1 MRAHALRSAALCAC
15 IIAMMPMRRA
25 AADEER
31 KAFVWLP
38 GPAREIPT
46 TTSASRDAPVSAMA
60 YGPRVRGD
68 LAGEFGLFALLGD
81 ALEFRFGMRG
91 MIEIEHQDA
100 GLRGPPVPG
109 LGKGPML
116 WRGLYGGS
124 FAFSLPRLGRALGA
138 HGGFELTAFVGHE
151 SDHAT
156 DISHPTLPP
165 GAIDDG
171 GGGNFVGGD
180 VAVRFPLA
188 TALEL
193 SLRAQDRHYLVGVI
207 ANAPGL
213 DVVLRFRALPEVQ
226 PLLGV
231 FGERL
236 FVHHDRNDAKNGHL
250 ITALVGVA
258 FPGRAGEVTPFVS
271 LEEGNAKGLLI
282 DRTELRFAAGVRYAP
297 F

>member
-1 MRAHALRSAALCAC
+1 MRALTLRSAVVMAC
-15 IIAMMPMRRA
+15 VLSMRAA
-25 AADEER
+25 AADEEPR
-31 KAFVWLP
+31 AFVWLP

-68 LAGEFGLFALLGD
+68 LAGEFGLFLLRGA
-81 ALEFRFGMRG
+81 ALEFRFGLRG

-124 FAFSLPRLGRALGA
+124 FSFSLPRIGRAFGA
-138 HGGFELTAFVGHE
+138 RGAFELTAFVGHE

-156 DISHPTLPP
+156 DISHPITPP
-165 GAIDDG
+165 GAIEDG

-180 VAVRFPLA
+180 VAARFSLV
-188 TALEL
+188 TSIEL
-193 SLRAQDRHYLVGVI
+193 SVRAQDRHYI
-207 ANAPGL
+207 AGAIKNAPGL
-213 DVVLRFRALPEVQ
+213 DVVVRWRALPEVQ
-226 PLLGV
+226 PIVAV
-231 FGERL
+231 FGEEL
-236 FVHHDRNDAKNGHL
+236 FVDHARNEATNGHL
-250 ITALVGVA
+250 VTALLGIA
-258 FPGRAGEVTPFVS
+258 FPGRAGEVTPFAS
-271 LEEGNAKGLLI
+271 IEQGNAKGLLI
-282 DRTELRFAAGVRYAP
+282 DRRELRLSLGIRYAA